1 MSPAETCFHGYIS
14 SGDIRIGRN
23 VASTAIL
30 SVSGRNGLPA
40 ELIDGG
46 EILHHAGGCSDNHR
60 CHRLGPAWHIFRRAR
75 HQAWVA
81 LTSSRHPQP
90 TNTPL
95 QMTKP

>member
-1 MSPAETCFHGYIS
+1 MSPVQQFFPFLEEMAY
-14 SGDIRIGRN
+14 
-23 VASTAIL
+23 L
-30 SVSGRNGLPA
+30 L